1 MAQPQRKAL
10 AGLRPQAYEHP
21 LDRQALDALEKT
33 GGLKTLVSKL
43 NEWGLDRMLRVQLTG
58 SHLRV
63 TADTDPELHGLMA
76 EAARCIDLPLMPE
89 LYVAAGGELN
99 AFTSGVKAP
108 ILVLSSEAVDALTP
122 EELLFVIGHE
132 LGHIKSAHVLYYQIA
147 EFVPV
152 FGEILG
158 GMTLGLGELAGA
170 GLQMALLN
178 WRRMSELSSDRAG
191 LLACQDANVALTAL
205 MKLAGLP
212 KSRYASAN
220 TEDFIAQA
228 RAFES
233 MDKEALNWIARRLAA
248 MGTTHPWTVLRAR
261 ELLGWI
267 DAGDYDK
274 VLAADHGA
282 ALPTA
287 GAAFCS
293 GCGARLQA
301 GDVFCSGCGTRLRL
315 AASA

>member
-1 MAQPQRKAL
+1 MPRKAL
-10 AGLRPQAYEHP
+10 LGLRPQTYEHA

-33 GGLKTLVSKL
+33 GGLKTLVGKV
-43 NEWGLDRMLRVQLTG
+43 NEWGLERMLRVQLTG

-63 TADTDPELHGLMA
+63 GADTDPELHGLMV
-76 EAARCIDLPLMPE
+76 EAARCIDLPLLPE
-89 LYVAAGGELN
+89 LYIAAAGELN
-99 AFTSGVKAP
+99 AFTSGVRAP
-108 ILVLSSEAVDALTP
+108 IVVLTSEAVDALTP

-132 LGHIKSAHVLYYQIA
+132 LGHIKSAHVLYYQMA

-158 GMTLGLGELAGA
+158 GVTLGLGELAGA

-178 WRRMSELSSDRAG
+178 WRRMSELSADRAG

-205 MKLAGLP
+205 MKMAGLP

-228 RAFES
+228 RAFEA
-233 MDKEALNWIARRLAA
+233 MDKEALNWIARRLSA

-267 DAGDYDK
+267 DEGHYDK
-274 VLAADHGA
+274 LLATDHGA

-287 GAAFCS
+287 GAAFCTGCGGKLNAGDVFCA
-293 GCGARLQA
+293 GCGARL
-301 GDVFCSGCGTRLRL
+301 RL
-315 AASA
+315 AVPA

>member
-1 MAQPQRKAL
+1 MQRKSL
-10 AGLRPQAYEHP
+10 LGLKPQSYEHS

-33 GGLKTLVSKL
+33 GGLKTLVSKV
-43 NEWGLDRMLRVQLTG
+43 NEWGLERMLQVQLTG
-58 SHLRV
+58 SHWHV
-63 TADTDPELHGLMA
+63 TADTDPALHALLVD
-76 EAARCIDLPLMPE
+76 AARCIDLPLLPQ
-89 LYVAAGGELN
+89 LYVAAAGELN

-108 ILVLSSEAVDALTP
+108 IVVLSTEAVDAFTP
-122 EELLFVIGHE
+122 EELQFVIGHE
-132 LGHIKSAHVLYYQIA
+132 LGHVKSAHVLYYQIA

-158 GMTLGLGELAGA
+158 GVTLGLGELAGA

-178 WRRMSELSSDRAG
+178 WRRMSELTADRAG
-191 LLACQDANVALTAL
+191 LLACQDANVALSVL
-205 MKLAGLP
+205 MKMAGLP

-228 RAFES
+228 RAFEA
-233 MDKEALNWIARRLAA
+233 MDKEALNWIARRLSA
-248 MGTTHPWTVLRAR
+248 MGASHPWTVLRAR

-267 DAGDYDK
+267 DDGSYDK
-274 VLAADHGA
+274 VLRADHGA

-293 GCGARLQA
+293 GCGAKLGG
-301 GDVFCSGCGTRLRL
+301 GDLFCPGCGTKLRL
-315 AASA
+315 AVPA